1 MTRLVASLRFVVV
14 SAVQNFLRNLGVSLA
29 AVSTMSLIL
38 VLVGGAV
45 LGTHMLSQALT
56 SEEEHASKIKV
67 YIQDG
72 VSLASITNLA
82 DRFRAD
88 PRVAAVHFESKDE
101 AIKEA
106 RDHQGLGSAL
116 DALDAN
122 PLPASLN
129 LDLRHLSDPQ
139 AIDTLARHQAI
150 VEGGDHATDYNP
162 DVIPKLQRV
171 IRWVWIGAV
180 AIAMVLG
187 AISLVIIMNTIRTA
201 VFVRRREIEIMKLVG
216 AADWFVRWPFIL
228 EGMLGGILAAG
239 IAAAVVALVYHPLVA
254 NLRSDLFFFPLA
266 YDGGF
271 LAVLV
276 IWLGVGGM
284 ALGAFGSYLGV
295 RRFLG
300 V

>member
-1 MTRLVASLRFVVV
+1 MIRLVASLRFAVLT
-14 SAVQNFLRNLGVSLA
+14 AVQNFARNLGVSLA
-29 AVSTMSLIL
+29 AVCTMSLIL
-38 VLVGGAV
+38 LLVGGAV

-56 SEEEHASKIKV
+56 SEEQHASKIKV
-67 YIQDG
+67 YLQDG
-72 VSLASITNLA
+72 VSLASITDLA
-82 DRFRAD
+82 DRLGGD
-88 PRVAAVHFESKDE
+88 PRVSSVHFESKDE

-106 RDHQGLGSAL
+106 RDRQGLGSAL
-116 DALDAN
+116 DALESN

-139 AIDTLARHQAI
+139 AIDAMVRHDAI

-162 DVIPKLQRV
+162 EVIPKLQRV

-180 AIAMVLG
+180 TIAVVLG

-216 AADWFVRWPFIL
+216 ATDWFVRGPFIL
-228 EGMLGGILAAG
+228 EGVLGGV
-239 IAAAVVALVYHPLVA
+239 IAAALASGLIALVYRPVVQ
-254 NLRSDLFFFPLA
+254 NLRSDLFFFPLS

-271 LAVLV
+271 LALLV
-276 IWLGVGGM
+276 VFLGIGGV

-295 RRFLG
+295 RRFL
-300 V
+300 VV